1 MTRCNTH
8 NSQLDKLRSGIKNSA
23 EVTLK
28 ILSNV
33 AGDSTDK
40 NNFLLF

>member
-8 NSQLDKLRSGIKNSA
+8 NSRLDKLQSGIKNSTQ
-23 EVTLK
+23 VTLK

-33 AGDSTDK
+33 VGDSNDK